1 MSGCNPRPVT
11 IFPSRRQS
19 SNGMFCKDENPHRMT
34 DNERDSFVRWQ
45 EYRIGHLSF
54 SINLFLGFA
63 IASIAYLVAANEK
76 TRING
81 QSLSPELL
89 MSLFWWVVSTASG
102 VLATIS
108 RLVDFRYTAKRI
120 RAGRKGYQ
128 CTLWLAGHG
137 TWVLF
142 GVALI
147 SYCIGAW
154 CFVSGMF

>member
-1 MSGCNPRPVT
+1 ML
-11 IFPSRRQS
+11 RRQAS
-19 SNGMFCKDENPHRMT
+19 FASLNVHVMFCKDENLHRMT
-34 DNERDSFVRWQ
+34 DSERDSFVRWQ
-45 EYRIGHLSF
+45 EYRIGQLSF

-76 TRING
+76 AKASG
-81 QSLSPELL
+81 QLPSPELF
-89 MSLFWWVVSTASG
+89 MSLFWWVASAATG

-137 TWVLF
+137 TWILF
-142 GVALI
+142 GVSLV

-154 CFVSGMF
+154 WFVSSMF